1 LTTTIPAPVGAAAVA
16 RVYQPQQDSRLLVQ
30 TMERTAIVAGRRVL
44 DLCTGS
50 GYAAIAAAELGC
62 ASVTAFDI
70 CPNAVQCSR
79 DNALDAGVE
88 VDVRQGPWTRAF
100 DCAPFDVVVSNPPYV
115 PTPPVDDGD
124 VIAAE
129 AGPPWAWNA
138 GPDGR
143 SVLDPLCESAAK
155 LLSER
160 GSLLLVQSAF
170 AGVQQTLGT
179 LRATGLDA
187 DVVASQW
194 ISFGPV
200 LSARA
205 KWLEDTGRVR
215 RGCREEELVV
225 IRADKP

>member
-1 LTTTIPAPVGAAAVA
+1 LTTTIPAQVGAAAVA

-62 ASVTAFDI
+62 ASVTALDI

-88 VDVRQGPWTRAF
+88 VDVRQGSWTRAF

-124 VIAAE
+124 VISAE

-170 AGVQQTLGT
+170 AGVQQTLGA
-179 LRATGLDA
+179 LRASGLDA
-187 DVVASQW
+187 DVIASQW